1 MKKQYVRIKER
12 KNNNKIKLKMKLCL
26 KITLLLPGWSGSEA
40 ECQTMNQKITILF

>member
-26 KITLLLPGWSGSEA
+26 KINLLLLGWSGSEA
-40 ECQTMNQKITILF
+40 KCQTTNQKGTVLF